1 MTKIAG
7 RSQTIGVYTFP
18 CGKGANKGSRKVLS
32 GLLEQTLTVCFGGCL
47 LLQAETYAEARIT
60 QLAEIMHR
68 TGANNIQKVD
78 IDLYYD
84 SMIGTVSEWLE
95 KGDQTKVI
103 VH

>member
-1 MTKIAG
+1 MSEITG
-7 RSQTIGVYTFP
+7 TSQTIGVYTFP
-18 CGKGANKGSRKVLS
+18 CGEGANKGSREVLS

-47 LLQAETYAEARIT
+47 LSQAEAYAEARIT
-60 QLAEIMHR
+60 QLAEIMHI
-68 TGANNIQKVD
+68 TGASSIQRVD